1 MHLDSSSRDLLG
13 VYHSEA
19 GRSMDLVWECGRALS
34 AAIRTLC
41 LGTLKFLQVSAVS
54 IRYERVWDRRCLCS
68 AQLYLCVAG

>member
-1 MHLDSSSRDLLG
+1 
-13 VYHSEA
+13 
-19 GRSMDLVWECGRALS
+19 MDLVWECGRALS

-41 LGTLKFLQVSAVS
+41 LGTLNFLQVSAVS